1 MTAKEEVKKE
11 LERRLASREETK
23 KEIEI
28 NEYFLE
34 SLFRRLKDG
43 ENVVNLIRDYISQKE
58 SLYKDLCH
66 ETYEVA
72 TLNAVQVLGV
82 EDAYQEAIQEVDDWM
97 KPENCFPNLYQD
109 NKE

>member
-43 ENVVNLIRDYISQKE
+43 EDVVNLIRDYISPA
-58 SLYKDLCH
+58 LYNF
-66 ETYEVA
+66 YA
-72 TLNAVQVLGV
+72 AS
-82 EDAYQEAIQEVDDWM
+82 EVDEASLH
-97 KPENCFPNLYQD
+97 KA
-109 NKE
+109 